1 MGNFSK
7 KGKAVVFTAA
17 ATGATF
23 VATMFAPMSLV
34 FADTTATVMTAEE
47 LTEALANGVD
57 NITLGAN
64 ITGSFTVSD
73 TTGKTTIDLGGY
85 TLSSLG
91 ETSPAHAITVNIGV
105 QLAEPLLQ
113 LKQYK

>member
-23 VATMFAPMSLV
+23 AATMFAPMSLV

-47 LTEALANGVD
+47 LTEALAN
-57 NITLGAN
+57 
-64 ITGSFTVSD
+64 
-73 TTGKTTIDLGGY
+73 
-85 TLSSLG
+85 
-91 ETSPAHAITVNIGV
+91 E
-105 QLAEPLLQ
+105 
-113 LKQYK
+113 